1 MPSPEKTT
9 IRLLLVDDHVVVRY
23 GLKMLLGA
31 SDHLEVVGEAA
42 TQEAAIAEAARLEPD
57 IVLMDVRLPDG
68 SGIEACREI
77 RSARPETRVLF
88 LTSFADDEALL
99 ATFLAGGQGYLLK
112 EIDEGG
118 LIRSIEAV
126 AGGQSILD
134 AAMTQR
140 MFAQMNTPAPSGARL
155 TDALSQQEHKVLA
168 LVAEGQTN
176 KQIGAALGLS
186 DKTVRNY
193 LSQIFQKL
201 QVTHRAH
208 AAALYTRQ
216 APGPGTSV
224 PPPAKD
230 KKHR

>member
-1 MPSPEKTT
+1 MATAEETP

-23 GLKMLLGA
+23 GLRMLLGA
-31 SDHLEVVGEAA
+31 SDRMAVVGEAG
-42 TQEAAIAEAARLEPD
+42 TQAMAIAEAARLDPD

-68 SGIEACREI
+68 SGIDACREI

-88 LTSFADDEALL
+88 LSSFADDEALL
-99 ATFLAGGQGYLLK
+99 ATLFAGGQGYLLK
-112 EIDEGG
+112 EIDESA
-118 LIRSIEAV
+118 LIRAIEAV
-126 AGGQSILD
+126 ASGQSILD

-140 MFAQMNTPAPSGARL
+140 MFAQMSLPVPSGAGQTEL
-155 TDALSQQEHKVLA
+155 VSPQERKILA
-168 LVAEGQTN
+168 LVADGQTN
-176 KQIGAALGLS
+176 KQIAAAMGLS

-208 AAALYTRQ
+208 AAALYTRH
-216 APGPGTSV
+216 GPATGTFV
-224 PPPAKD
+224 LPPTKD

>member
-1 MPSPEKTT
+1 MPSPDKKKT

-31 SDHLEVVGEAA
+31 SEHLAVVGEAA
-42 TQEAAIAEAARLEPD
+42 TQEAAITEAARLEPD

-88 LTSFADDEALL
+88 LTSFADNEALL

-112 EIDEGG
+112 EIDEQG

-126 AGGQSILD
+126 AGGQSIFD

-140 MFAQMNTPAPSGARL
+140 MFTQMNTPAPSGA
-155 TDALSQQEHKVLA
+155 SQKAVGHSRYSRASGVSQPNVRA
-168 LVAEGQTN
+168 SVVSVA
-176 KQIGAALGLS
+176 
-186 DKTVRNY
+186 
-193 LSQIFQKL
+193 
-201 QVTHRAH
+201 
-208 AAALYTRQ
+208 
-216 APGPGTSV
+216 SV
-224 PPPAKD
+224 ISETC
-230 KKHR
+230 

>member
-1 MPSPEKTT
+1 MPSPEKKKT
-9 IRLLLVDDHVVVRY
+9 IRLLLVDDHMVVRS

-31 SDHLEVVGEAA
+31 SEHLCVVGEAA
-42 TQEAAIAEAARLEPD
+42 TQQAAISEAARLEPD

-68 SGIEACREI
+68 TGIEACREI

-112 EIDEGG
+112 EIDEQG

-134 AAMTQR
+134 AAMTERIFTQ
-140 MFAQMNTPAPSGARL
+140 ASAPAPAGTSP
-155 TDALSQQEHKVLA
+155 TEALSQQEHKVLA

-176 KQIGAALGLS
+176 KQIAAALGLS
-186 DKTVRNY
+186 DKTLR
-193 LSQIFQKL
+193 K
-201 QVTHRAH
+201 
-208 AAALYTRQ
+208 
-216 APGPGTSV
+216 
-224 PPPAKD
+224 
-230 KKHR
+230 